1 MDGDESLT
9 SMTDIRKIRF
19 YHLQKQN
26 LIQKASAN
34 SYPGLLKKHLGLHS
48 TDYLT
53 PYFSLWARIENF
65 DPARLFKDLNQKQAF
80 RIRAFRGTLF
90 VVHEENLKIILEAL
104 EYFLAGRR
112 KEAQQLAG
120 KVGLDLESAQQTVT
134 ELLKKHSELT
144 TSEIKKALPGD
155 IKGEVL
161 TLLMRHLEFNAI
173 IIRTTQRYLTDPVI
187 KYALTS
193 SYLPDLNLNEINPEL
208 ALDEISFRYIQ
219 QFGPVCLD
227 DLAWWLPV
235 SKTQAKNI
243 LLRLKTK
250 LATFQLP
257 GRDYFMEETDY
268 HEFQSCEMPEN
279 TEPLIHLLPY
289 EDHFP
294 KAYRVRDWYISS
306 DVTPSVFH
314 VGKIDYGP
322 LRPSIWL
329 NGEIIGRWEVEWLDQ
344 KSSAGIKIFEMEQ
357 KISAND
363 DLMRLIRRECDKLAD
378 FINVRLT
385 PLMRKN

>member
-26 LIQKASAN
+26 LIQKASAS
-34 SYPGLLKKHLGLHS
+34 SYPELLKKHLGLHS

-134 ELLKKHSELT
+134 ELLKKHPELT

-173 IIRTTQRYLTDPVI
+173 IIRTRSVI
-187 KYALTS
+187 
-193 SYLPDLNLNEINPEL
+193 
-208 ALDEISFRYIQ
+208 
-219 QFGPVCLD
+219 
-227 DLAWWLPV
+227 
-235 SKTQAKNI
+235 
-243 LLRLKTK
+243 
-250 LATFQLP
+250 
-257 GRDYFMEETDY
+257 
-268 HEFQSCEMPEN
+268 
-279 TEPLIHLLPY
+279 
-289 EDHFP
+289 
-294 KAYRVRDWYISS
+294 
-306 DVTPSVFH
+306 
-314 VGKIDYGP
+314 
-322 LRPSIWL
+322 
-329 NGEIIGRWEVEWLDQ
+329 
-344 KSSAGIKIFEMEQ
+344 
-357 KISAND
+357 
-363 DLMRLIRRECDKLAD
+363 
-378 FINVRLT
+378 
-385 PLMRKN
+385 